1 MKARWWWLLPLCLLW
16 TEVLPARQVALDFH
30 KGNNSIIGWRLAFRP
45 AEMPLKKLP
54 LVGDVR
60 LYVELAGNFW
70 LDDHSHSRESAFA
83 LSISPVIFKEFAQV
97 GGRPLYWELGVGLA
111 LVDTKHFADRDISSH
126 YHFEDRIGL
135 IWPLDDDERHSLTLR
150 YLHYSNA
157 GLSTPNQGLDFIGL
171 SYAYRF

>member
-1 MKARWWWLLPLCLLW
+1 MWWLTVLWLCSEPLQ
-16 TEVLPARQVALDFH
+16 ARQIALDVH
-30 KGNNSIIGWRLAFRP
+30 KGNSSIIGWRLAFRP
-45 AEMPLKKLP
+45 VEMPLKDLP

-60 LYVELAGNFW
+60 VYFELAGNFW

-83 LSISPVIFKEFAQV
+83 VSVSPVIFKEFTQL
-97 GGRPLYWELGVGLA
+97 GGRPLYWEFGVGLA
-111 LVDTKHFADRDISSH
+111 LVDTKYFADRDISSH

-135 IWPLDDDERHSLTLR
+135 IWPLDDARRHSLTFR

-157 GLSTPNQGLDFIGL
+157 GLNMPNQGLDFIGL